1 MDELAITSV
10 LARVLDDQLGR
21 KDISPEDRLIED
33 LGIDSLGMIA
43 LIQAV
48 EQAFAIEIAD
58 EDTEGIVIVQDLV
71 NYLVRRLNG

>member
-1 MDELAITSV
+1 MDELAITST

-21 KDISPEDRLIED
+21 KDISPEDKLVDD

-48 EQAFAIEIAD
+48 EQAFTIEIAD
-58 EDTEGIVIVQDLV
+58 EDTEGIVTVQDLI
-71 NYLVRRLNG
+71 NYLVRRKS